1 MNDTKELEPVG
12 HSMRR
17 TSLEVALPRCLLI
30 TPARNEGEN
39 LERTIS
45 AVIAQTV
52 RPIKWIIIND
62 GSTDATPEIVEQ
74 YAGVHGW
81 IERFDM
87 PAHRDRSFAAK
98 ARCLNAAWKEVRA
111 LDYGVVGNLDADV
124 TFEEN
129 YLEFL
134 LRQFAEN
141 PRLGVAGTP
150 FREETGY
157 DSARDSFEGANHV
170 AGGCQLF
177 RRACFEDVGG
187 YVPNKAGGVDWIAVT
202 TARMKG
208 WQTQSFR
215 GKHFVHHR
223 SLGTAERGTLGMLYS
238 YGEKDYYLGGSP
250 LWEICRVAYRI
261 SKPPRVFGG
270 LALGLGFMAAAIRR
284 MERPVSAELMRFHRA
299 EQMKKLKAILSTGAR
314 WRRVDKFS
322 ITKDE
327 GPPGGPASQA

>member
-1 MNDTKELEPVG
+1 MNTTKDLESNE
-12 HSMRR
+12 HSMRMG
-17 TSLEVALPRCLLI
+17 SLEMLPRCLLI
-30 TPARNEGEN
+30 TPARNEEKN

-45 AVIAQTV
+45 AVIAQTA
-52 RPIKWIIIND
+52 RPVKWIIIND
-62 GSTDATPEIVEQ
+62 GSTDSTPQIAER
-74 YAGVHGW
+74 YAEAYDW

-98 ARCLNAAWKEVRA
+98 AHCLNAAWKRVGA

-124 TFEEN
+124 TFEED

-134 LRQFAEN
+134 LQKFAGN
-141 PRLGVAGTP
+141 PMLGVAGTP
-150 FREETGY
+150 FREGTGY
-157 DSARDSFEGANHV
+157 DSAHDSFEGTNHV

-208 WQTQSFR
+208 WQTQSFSE
-215 GKHFVHHR
+215 KHFFHHR
-223 SLGTAERGTLGMLYS
+223 SLGTAERGRLGMLYS

-261 SKPPRVFGG
+261 GKPPRVVGG

-284 MERPVSAELMRFHRA
+284 KARPVSAELMHFHRA
-299 EQMKKLKAILSTGAR
+299 EQMKKLKAIVATAALL
-314 WRRVDKFS
+314 RRVDKFNV
-322 ITKDE
+322 TKGDTPSE
-327 GPPGGPASQA
+327 RLTSQG

>member
-1 MNDTKELEPVG
+1 M
-12 HSMRR
+12 
-17 TSLEVALPRCLLI
+17 ALPRCLLI
-30 TPARNEGEN
+30 TPARNEETN

-45 AVIAQTV
+45 AVVAQTV
-52 RPIKWIIIND
+52 RPIRWIIVND
-62 GSTDATPEIVEQ
+62 GSTDTTPQIVER
-74 YAGVHGW
+74 YAETYDW

-98 ARCLNAAWKEVRA
+98 AHCLNAVWKRVGA
-111 LDYGVVGNLDADV
+111 LDYEVIGNLDADV
-124 TFEEN
+124 TFEED

-134 LRQFAEN
+134 LRRFAES
-141 PRLGVAGTP
+141 PTLGVAGTP

-187 YVPNKAGGVDWIAVT
+187 YVPNNAGGVDWIAVT

-208 WQTQSFR
+208 WQTQSFSE
-215 GKHFVHHR
+215 KHFSHHR
-223 SLGTAERGTLGMLYS
+223 SLGTAERGRLGMLYA

-261 SKPPRVFGG
+261 GRQPRVVGG
-270 LALGLGFMAAAIRR
+270 LALGLGFMAAAIRG
-284 MERPVSAELMRFHRA
+284 MKRPVSAELMRFHRA
-299 EQMKKLKAILSTGAR
+299 EQMKKLKAILSTVVLL
-314 WRRVDKFS
+314 RRVDKFG
-322 ITKDE
+322 ITKGE
-327 GPPGGPASQA
+327 APSKGPTSLS